1 MEMIKEKIKN
11 IDLKDKIV
19 EDIFDILETKFNI
32 HLDRKSGN
40 ILEKNL
46 FGNDIRL
53 VSREMVYL
61 VYMLEQKYEIT
72 FNDKDMDNMKFYTI
86 SGISDIICDRIS
98 SD

>member
-1 MEMIKEKIKN
+1 MDMIREKIKN

-19 EDIFDILETKFNI
+19 RDIFDILESKFNI
-32 HLDRKSGN
+32 HLDRASGN

-86 SGISDIICDRIS
+86 SGISDIICERIS